1 MTRGE
6 RSDAYP
12 GLQSSRHC
20 SAGEIDIHESDLSF
34 FTWVGFEFT
43 TNAGCFWNR
52 NLLLLATPLSMLDIA
67 GSGAGFACK
76 VDHVKIFSVF
86 QQFTYQY
93 DIETMNISFFAI
105 FLPDK
110 GDGSNIV
117 GVVQPCNRSQGQGS
131 VSDSMKP
138 RQGVAVGRHSLSPRR
153 WHRPHN
159 CGLGRGW
166 PPRRSRRRH
175 NSTLVR
181 KSQTSGFRQGCNRS
195 RSHWLR

>member
-1 MTRGE
+1 MHLHRFRVHHQCWQFLESGFVAPHNSTFHAGYRRVVG
-6 RSDAYP
+6 RSS
-12 GLQSSRHC
+12 LQ
-20 SAGEIDIHESDLSF
+20 
-34 FTWVGFEFT
+34 
-43 TNAGCFWNR
+43 
-52 NLLLLATPLSMLDIA
+52 
-67 GSGAGFACK
+67 

-86 QQFTYQY
+86 QQLTYQY

-105 FLPDK
+105 SLPDK

-166 PPRRSRRRH
+166 PPRRSRRQH

-195 RSHWLR
+195 RSHRLR

>member
-1 MTRGE
+1 MHLHRFRVHHQCWQFLESGFVAPHNSTFHAGYRRVVG
-6 RSDAYP
+6 RSS
-12 GLQSSRHC
+12 LQ
-20 SAGEIDIHESDLSF
+20 
-34 FTWVGFEFT
+34 
-43 TNAGCFWNR
+43 
-52 NLLLLATPLSMLDIA
+52 
-67 GSGAGFACK
+67 

-86 QQFTYQY
+86 QQLTYQY

-105 FLPDK
+105 SLPDK

-159 CGLGRGW
+159 CGLGIGW
-166 PPRRSRRRH
+166 PPWRSRRH
-175 NSTLVR
+175 HSSTLVR

-195 RSHWLR
+195 RSHRLR